1 MCHFID
7 LARHLVGQRIE
18 SVDAQAAAVA
28 GGSGDDVAAHIRF
41 VDGSLASIVYTALG
55 DTALAK
61 ERIEMFAGGRAA
73 VLDDFRT
80 LTLVADGK
88 SSERSATQNKGHA
101 AQLAAF
107 VAAVRVGGAP
117 PIDEAELIETSAA
130 TIAVVESLRTG
141 TRISV

>member
-1 MCHFID
+1 M
-7 LARHLVGQRIE
+7 
-18 SVDAQAAAVA
+18 
-28 GGSGDDVAAHIRF
+28 
-41 VDGSLASIVYTALG
+41 
-55 DTALAK
+55 AK

-107 VAAVRVGGAP
+107 VAAVRDGTVA
-117 PIDEAELIETSAA
+117 PIDEAELIETSTA